1 MNTLRNVSGCIVGV
15 VLGGSINMA
24 LVVLGPLVI
33 PPPAGVD
40 VTNPEALSNSIHLF
54 ELKHFVFP
62 FLAHALGALCG
73 GLAAFLVAATY
84 KTAFAFV
91 VGTLF
96 LAGGI
101 AVSFMI
107 PAPMWFVV
115 LDLVAAYIPMAW
127 LSTRIGNRI
136 TKGFSDAQVS
146 QATPNNGS

>member
-1 MNTLRNVSGCIVGV
+1 MRNVFACIIGV
-15 VLGGSINMA
+15 VLGSSINMA

-33 PPPAGVD
+33 PSPAGVD

-62 FLAHALGALCG
+62 FLAHALGTLFG
-73 GLAAFLVAATY
+73 SLAAFLVAVSY
-84 KTAFAFV
+84 KSAFAFG

-101 AVSFMI
+101 AASFMI
-107 PAPMWFVV
+107 PAPTWFVV

-127 LSTRIGNRI
+127 LSTLIGNRI
-136 TKGFSDAQVS
+136 TR
-146 QATPNNGS
+146 GSSVAHV

>member
-1 MNTLRNVSGCIVGV
+1 
-15 VLGGSINMA
+15 MA

-33 PPPAGVD
+33 PSPAGVD

-62 FLAHALGALCG
+62 FLAHALGTLFG
-73 GLAAFLVAATY
+73 SLAAFLVAVSY
-84 KTAFAFV
+84 KSAFAFG

-101 AVSFMI
+101 AASFMI
-107 PAPMWFVV
+107 PAPTWFVV

-127 LSTRIGNRI
+127 LSTLIGNRI
-136 TKGFSDAQVS
+136 TKESSV
-146 QATPNNGS
+146 THV